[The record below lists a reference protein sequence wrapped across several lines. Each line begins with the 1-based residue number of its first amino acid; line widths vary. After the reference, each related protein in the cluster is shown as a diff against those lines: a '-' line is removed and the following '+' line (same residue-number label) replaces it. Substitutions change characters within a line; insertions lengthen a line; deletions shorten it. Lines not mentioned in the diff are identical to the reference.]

1 MKEFLLNYEPETYF
15 ALTLGN
21 GISEQGKNRF
31 VNEGIESVPFL
42 RTNKESPL
50 HIEPIDYLEGVVAYC
65 TKRFEWVL
73 PSYEIIDP
81 VSSDVDVSFYLMHK
95 QDGTEW
101 QTRKN

>member
-1 MKEFLLNYEPETYF
+1 MKVLKL
-15 ALTLGN
+15 
-21 GISEQGKNRF
+21 
-31 VNEGIESVPFL
+31 VPFL
-42 RTNKESPL
+42 RTNKEAPL

-65 TKRFEWVL
+65 TKQFDWVL